1 MHNNIQLRGLEGIR
15 EIALPPLACFTLT
28 PFPRS
33 TPTLCLSRL
42 RFQPFPCITRAIR
55 PAQISGS
62 LLRRA
67 AISLSRRRGTREK
80 ERRRGANVAE
90 TAINRGV
97 KRRRRMVLGVVG
109 TGRSWKRNEH
119 TLETHDLLVFI
130 RMLYFLGSNRSL
142 YRGGKYI
149 SSALIN
155 DIYIQ
160 MDKKK
165 KREES
170 VFGSF
175 ARTRSANHSCRFRS
189 FSPSLSSSQVATSRP
204 LRRTSSSRNIFC
216 T

>member
-1 MHNNIQLRGLEGIR
+1 
-15 EIALPPLACFTLT
+15 
-28 PFPRS
+28 
-33 TPTLCLSRL
+33 
-42 RFQPFPCITRAIR
+42 
-55 PAQISGS
+55 
-62 LLRRA
+62 
-67 AISLSRRRGTREK
+67 
-80 ERRRGANVAE
+80 
-90 TAINRGV
+90 
-97 KRRRRMVLGVVG
+97 MVLGVVG

-165 KREES
+165 KREEN
-170 VFGSF
+170 VFGSV

-189 FSPSLSSSQVATSRP
+189 FSPSFSSSQVATSRP
-204 LRRTSSSRNIFC
+204 LRKTSSSRNIFC